1 MSSSGIQQKDQAGMR
16 LSLTADLILSARI
29 KNGGNRDD
37 KTGWWGVDF
46 NITLEGETVRFDDLS
61 ECSQEHILQK
71 ISEGYTSGE
80 VVEED
85 DDEEEEQ

>member
-1 MSSSGIQQKDQAGMR
+1 M
-16 LSLTADLILSARI
+16 T
-29 KNGGNRDD
+29 

-71 ISEGYTSGE
+71 ISEGRRIYKRRSRRRR
-80 VVEED
+80 
-85 DDEEEEQ
+85 

>member
-1 MSSSGIQQKDQAGMR
+1 M
-16 LSLTADLILSARI
+16 T
-29 KNGGNRDD
+29 

-46 NITLEGETVRFDDLS
+46 DITLEGETVSFSELS

-80 VVEED
+80 VVEEE
-85 DDEEEEQ
+85 DEGEEQ

>member
-1 MSSSGIQQKDQAGMR
+1 M
-16 LSLTADLILSARI
+16 T
-29 KNGGNRDD
+29 
-37 KTGWWGVDF
+37 KTGWWG
-46 NITLEGETVRFDDLS
+46 LS

-85 DDEEEEQ
+85 DDEEEEEQ